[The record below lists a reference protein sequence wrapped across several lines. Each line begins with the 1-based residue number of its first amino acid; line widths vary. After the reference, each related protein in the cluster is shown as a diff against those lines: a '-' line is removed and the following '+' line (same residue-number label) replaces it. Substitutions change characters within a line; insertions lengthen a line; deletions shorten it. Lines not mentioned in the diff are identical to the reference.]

1 MLAINN
7 VIISPIL
14 KIKKKCLCC
23 GEEMEIYPYIE
34 QDFCDICFPVICR
47 EVFNKEND
55 RMTVKEVK
63 EKISRL
69 LTESRN
75 GYRGNYS

>member
-1 MLAINN
+1 MLVMSDV
-7 VIISPIL
+7 VIRPIER
-14 KIKKKCLCC
+14 IKKKCLCC
-23 GEEMEIYPYIE
+23 GNEMELYPYVE

-63 EKISRL
+63 EKIRRCL
-69 LTESRN
+69 ADYRN
-75 GYRGNYS
+75 GYRRG